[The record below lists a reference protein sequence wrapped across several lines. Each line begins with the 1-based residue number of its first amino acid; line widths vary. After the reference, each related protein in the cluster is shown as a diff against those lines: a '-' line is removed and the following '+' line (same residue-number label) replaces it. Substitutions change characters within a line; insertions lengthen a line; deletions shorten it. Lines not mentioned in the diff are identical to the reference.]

1 LDTLCGEQRKRQLED
16 VHDKGLENS
25 GIENERY
32 CTMRTVRSA
41 LGARVITS
49 MLSSHKRTAQCDVVG
64 HLHDLDALPIADS
77 IYGFYLKVRTGVCI
91 ILSTLGVLLGKR
103 LSPLR

>member
-1 LDTLCGEQRKRQLED
+1 LDTPCGEQRKRQLED

-32 CTMRTVRSA
+32 CTMRTVRRA
-41 LGARVITS
+41 LDAPVITS
-49 MLSSHKRTAQCDVVG
+49 MLSGHKRTHSAMSWVIFMISM
-64 HLHDLDALPIADS
+64 LFPIADS
-77 IYGFYLKVRTGVCI
+77 IYGSYLKVRTGVCI
-91 ILSTLGVLLGKR
+91 TLSTLDVLLDKG